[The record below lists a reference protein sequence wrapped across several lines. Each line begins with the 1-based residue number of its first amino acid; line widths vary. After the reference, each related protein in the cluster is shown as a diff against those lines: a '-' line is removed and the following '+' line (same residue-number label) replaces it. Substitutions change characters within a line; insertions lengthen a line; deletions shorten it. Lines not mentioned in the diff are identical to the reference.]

1 MQTDLLLADE
11 RRPCNPLPSPNL
23 RLGPPPTLYHL
34 SGTQCRNLL
43 QRAPSHRNCLE
54 SPAHPVMPCRVVWG
68 VRGWRYGSLI
78 PTGSR
83 RTGPTSWA
91 RITAQFFLKTGSSVP
106 LSPKGRPYSA
116 SADCTCVLFDD
127 LDAAQRFCETKVKEL
142 PSLICEIFNSEG
154 RAKPPLLV
162 ITHPDYESDDDSG
175 AASSRRRKLIV
186 AALFAAG
193 AALFSINFR
202 GENTLATILASNC
215 VLFGLRFLYWEFAVK
230 HREQDRRR
238 RLEAHRRVERG
249 DA

>member
-1 MQTDLLLADE
+1 MPQ
-11 RRPCNPLPSPNL
+11 S
-23 RLGPPPTLYHL
+23 PPTGPQPPQLLGKPRSSGNAL
-34 SGTQCRNLL
+34 SGCVG
-43 QRAPSHRNCLE
+43 SEGLE
-54 SPAHPVMPCRVVWG
+54 IRLFDPNRKPQNWTDFMGPNHSAVLFKDRV
-68 VRGWRYGSLI
+68 
-78 PTGSR
+78 T
-83 RTGPTSWA
+83 
-91 RITAQFFLKTGSSVP
+91 SVP